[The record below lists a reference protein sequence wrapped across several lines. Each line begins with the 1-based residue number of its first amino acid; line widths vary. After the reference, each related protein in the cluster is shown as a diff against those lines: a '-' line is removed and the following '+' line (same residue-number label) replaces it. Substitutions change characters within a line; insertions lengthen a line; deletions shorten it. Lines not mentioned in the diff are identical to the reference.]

1 MPVIHII
8 ISYWCTAPQGFV
20 MSSNCCILTSECPT
34 EPSQYSIMMWVWSFF
49 YLTVLH
55 YVLTFVNC
63 DVTMCHCPL
72 RMKHCDI
79 TMLYHDNTMLHCAIT
94 KISDI
99 TMCCSPSQH
108 LIVPFNA
115 LFAIIMLHSC
125 LIIICCTNLMLN
137 YNISMPYCFIVI
149 FPCGIIFIIALS
161 YGMWHLMSQYCIFT
175 SLYSIVIL
183 WWSLI
188 LFWWHSWL
196 MWCHKLVFR
205 HKQFS
210 MVRSQCCIVVSHWKL
225 L

>member
-8 ISYWCTAPQGFV
+8 ISYWYTARVCYVIKLLHFDIRMPHWTIT
-20 MSSNCCILTSECPT
+20 ILHHDVSMVLC
-34 EPSQYSIMMWVWSFF
+34 

-55 YVLTFVNC
+55 YVLTFVSC
-63 DVTMCHCPL
+63 DVTLCHCPL

-99 TMCCSPSQH
+99 TMCRSPSQH

-125 LIIICCTNLMLN
+125 FIIICCTNLMLN

-196 MWCHKLVFR
+196 MWCHKLVFQ